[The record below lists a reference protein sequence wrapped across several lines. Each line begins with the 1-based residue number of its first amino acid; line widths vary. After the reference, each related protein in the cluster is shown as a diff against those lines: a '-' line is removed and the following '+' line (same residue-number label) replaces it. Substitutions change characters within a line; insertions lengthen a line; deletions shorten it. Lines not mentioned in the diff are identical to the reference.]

1 MYDFK
6 SGNGWTGRV
15 LGNLTSSLKQASRI
29 DLTLV
34 SSLFCGLFLL
44 GRSLATR
51 SSNYRSYNVNKSNLV
66 TAENYLLLT

>member
-44 GRSLATR
+44 RRSLATR
-51 SSNYRSYNVNKSNLV
+51 S
-66 TAENYLLLT
+66 